1 LHVRRLI
8 TLVLACSAL
17 LAATAAPAAAVTYGT
32 PDTEH
37 DYVGLLVFYDAEGTP
52 LWRCSGTLIS
62 PTVVLTAGHCTFGT
76 DSAQFF
82 LQDTMPSTYPYSGG
96 ITGTPYTYPLYD
108 DAAFYTNDVGVV
120 VLDKR
125 VTLRDVSTY
134 AELADVGTVDELLA
148 EPTQLLTIVGYGL
161 QGVVKPVASAERTR
175 YQGTVQLIEAT
186 SSLAGTYSFRYT
198 ANPGQAHTGG
208 GCFGDSGGPIF
219 IEGTN
224 VILGVNSYVLNSN
237 CKGTGGAFR
246 VDQQA
251 VQDWIY
257 SFL

>member
-1 LHVRRLI
+1 MRRLI
-8 TLVLACSAL
+8 TLVLACAAL

-37 DYVGLLVFYDAEGTP
+37 DYVGLLVFYDADGTP
-52 LWRCSGTLIS
+52 LWRCTGTLIS

-108 DAAFYTNDVGVV
+108 PNAFYTNDVGVV

-125 VTLRDVSTY
+125 VRDVSTY
-134 AELADVGTVDELLA
+134 GVLADVGTVDEMLA
-148 EPTQLLTIVGYGL
+148 ESSQQLLTIVGYGL
-161 QGVVKPVASAERTR
+161 QGVKPIYSAERTR
-175 YQGTVQLIEAT
+175 YQGTVVLIDAT

-198 ANPGQAHTGG
+198 ATPAPKHSGG
-208 GCFGDSGGPIF
+208 GCFGDSGGPVF

-224 VILGVNSYVLNSN
+224 IILGVTSYVLNSN

>member
-1 LHVRRLI
+1 MRKLI
-8 TLVLACSAL
+8 ASVIACVAL
-17 LAATAAPAAAVTYGT
+17 LAITASPAAAVTYGT

-37 DYVGLLVFYDAEGTP
+37 DYVGLLVFYDADGTP

-62 PTVVLTAGHCTFGT
+62 PTVVLTAGHCTFGA

-82 LQDTMPSTYPYSGG
+82 PQNTMPSTYPYSGG
-96 ITGTPYTYPLYD
+96 ITGTPYTYPEFD
-108 DAAFYTNDVGVV
+108 EAAFYTNDVGVV

-125 VTLRDVSTY
+125 VRGISTY
-134 AELADVGTVDELLA
+134 GQLADVGTVDELTA
-148 EPTQLLTIVGYGL
+148 EGGQQLLTIVGYGL
-161 QGVVKPVASAERTR
+161 QGVKPVMSSLRTR
-175 YQGTVQLIEAT
+175 YQGTVMLIEST
-186 SSLAGTYSFRYT
+186 SALAGTYSFRYS
-198 ANPGQAHTGG
+198 ADPGQAHTGG

-219 IEGTN
+219 IQGTN
-224 VILGVNSYVLNSN
+224 IILGVNSYVLNSN

-246 VDQQA
+246 IDQQP

>member
-1 LHVRRLI
+1 MRRLI
-8 TLVLACSAL
+8 GLVLACSVL
-17 LAATAAPAAAVTYGT
+17 LAGTAAPAAAVTYGT

-52 LWRCSGTLIS
+52 LWRCTGTLIS
-62 PTVVLTAGHCTFGT
+62 PTVVLTAGHCTYGA

-96 ITGTPYTYPLYD
+96 ITGDPYTYPLYD

-125 VTLRDVSTY
+125 VTLREVSDY
-134 AELADVGTVDELLA
+134 GELPDVGTVEDLLA
-148 EPTQLLTIVGYGL
+148 EPSQLLTIVGYGL

-175 YQGTVQLIEAT
+175 YQGTVMLIEAT
-186 SSLAGTYSFRYT
+186 SSLAGTYSFRFT
-198 ANPGQAHTGG
+198 ATPAQSHSGG
-208 GCFGDSGGPIF
+208 GCFGDSGGPVF

-224 VILGVNSYVLNSN
+224 IILGVTSYVMNLN

-246 VDQQA
+246 IDQEP
-251 VQDWIY
+251 VLDWIN

>member
-1 LHVRRLI
+1 MRRLMA
-8 TLVLACSAL
+8 LVLTCSAL
-17 LAATAAPAAAVTYGT
+17 LAATIAPAAAVTYGT

-37 DYVGLLVFYDAEGTP
+37 KYVGLLVFYDAEGTP

-62 PTVVLTAGHCTFGT
+62 PTVVVTAGHCTFGA

-82 LQDTMPSTYPYSGG
+82 LQDTMPRTYPFTGG
-96 ITGTPYTYPLYD
+96 TTGTPYTYPLYD

-120 VLDKR
+120 VLDRR
-125 VTLRDVSTY
+125 VRGVSTFGVLP
-134 AELADVGTVDELLA
+134 EVGIVDELLA

-161 QGVVKPVASAERTR
+161 QGVKPVASSERTR

-186 SSLAGTYSFRYT
+186 SSVAGSYSFRYT
-198 ANPGQAHTGG
+198 ANPGKAHSGG

-224 VILGVNSYVLNSN
+224 IILGVNSYVLNSN

-246 VDQQA
+246 LDQQP
-251 VQDWIY
+251 VQDWING
-257 SFL
+257 FL